1 MSTKTSGAALVQAL
15 KELNFEWDRTKAF
28 WNDVKS
34 RDFERTYLEDLPEH
48 VARAITVIQDV
59 DALLRKVKNDC
70 E

>member
-15 KELNFEWDRTKAF
+15 KELNFEWERTKAF
-28 WNDVKS
+28 WKDSKS
-34 RDFERTYLEDLPEH
+34 RDFEHTYIEDLPEH
-48 VARAITVIQDV
+48 VARAITVIQEV